1 VTLGTLKYEGKGK
14 RLFASDEA
22 GILIQQFKDDATAFD
37 GKKHDI
43 IAHKGVLNCAISTY
57 FFTQLAQQGIRSHMV
72 AREGADTMRIHELAM
87 IPVEVVVRNVAAGS
101 ICRRLGLQEGSNL
114 ARPLTELF
122 YKSDEL
128 GDPMINS
135 EHADLFGWATVADTT
150 SMRALAL
157 NINQALIDLLQ
168 PVGIRLIDF
177 KLEFGHLDGAIVLG
191 DEITPDGC
199 RLWDAESG
207 RKLDKD
213 LFRRDLGGLSEA
225 YAEVASRLNIEV
237 QFNPQGAN

>member
-1 VTLGTLKYEGKGK
+1 
-14 RLFASDEA
+14 
-22 GILIQQFKDDATAFD
+22 
-37 GKKHDI
+37 
-43 IAHKGVLNCAISTY
+43 
-57 FFTQLAQQGIRSHMV
+57 
-72 AREGADTMRIHELAM
+72 MRIHEMTM

-101 ICRRLGLQEGSNL
+101 ICKRLALQEGTVL

-135 EHADLFGWATVADTT
+135 EHADLFGWATLEESRT
-150 SMRALAL
+150 MREMALAV
-157 NINQALIDLLQ
+157 NGALIDLLQ

-177 KLEFGHLDGAIVLG
+177 KLEFGHLGDAIVLG

-213 LFRRDLGGLSEA
+213 RFRRDLGGLSEA
-225 YAEVASRLNIEV
+225 YAEVANRLKIKIEY
-237 QFNPQGAN
+237 NQGEK